1 MAIHIGCAVWSF
13 PGWTGDIFP
22 TGTRSKDYL
31 SLYSRYFPAV
41 EGNTTFYAVPPV
53 KTLEKW
59 QAETPADFRFCLK
72 LPRDF
77 THSGLLV
84 PQLPK
89 AIDFLELVDEVLVEK
104 LGMVFV
110 QLPPGYQP
118 KKMPDLS
125 KFLTNLV
132 KVGVPL
138 ALEVRNLEW
147 FEPGASAD
155 LQKMLAGLG
164 IDQVTLDTQA
174 IYQTAADPEYPFI
187 CKKPLVPLLTA
198 PTSMIRYV
206 SHPRLEVNRPF
217 MLAWAE
223 RLQEKQ
229 LHEQP
234 GDTYFFIHCPIEEK
248 SPQNARYFRQILQ
261 EQGLEVHDLP
271 WQAPA
276 TEQLGLNLQ

>member
-1 MAIHIGCAVWSF
+1 MTIYLGCAVWSF
-13 PGWTGDIFP
+13 PGWTGDLYP
-22 TGTRSKDYL
+22 AGTRSKDYL
-31 SLYSRYFPAV
+31 SLYSKYFPAV
-41 EGNTTFYAVPPV
+41 EGNTTFYAVPPI

-59 QAETPADFRFCLK
+59 QAETPDDFRFCLK

-89 AIDFLELVDEVLVEK
+89 AIDFLELIDEFLTDK

-147 FEPGASAD
+147 FQPAASAE

-164 IDQVTLDTQA
+164 MDQVTLDTQP
-174 IYQTAADPEYPFI
+174 IYQTAADSELPFI
-187 CKKPLVPLLTA
+187 CKKPQVPLLTD
-198 PTSMIRYV
+198 PTSIIRYV
-206 SHPRLEVNRPF
+206 SHPRSTVNEPF
-217 MLAWAE
+217 LRAWAE
-223 RLQEKQ
+223 RLQAW
-229 LHEQP
+229 P
-234 GDTYFFIHCPIEEK
+234 VDTDTYFFVHCPIEEY
-248 SPQNARYFRQILQ
+248 SPSNARYAQQIFQ
-261 EQGLEVHDLP
+261 EQGLTVHNLP
-271 WQAPA
+271 WQTPE
-276 TEQLGLNLQ
+276 TEQLGLNLG

>member
-1 MAIHIGCAVWSF
+1 MTIHLGCAVWSF
-13 PGWTGDIFP
+13 PGWTGDLYP
-22 TGTRSKDYL
+22 AGTRSKDYL
-31 SLYSRYFPAV
+31 SLYSKYFPAV
-41 EGNTTFYAVPPV
+41 EGNTTFYAVPPI

-59 QAETPADFRFCLK
+59 QAETPDDFRFCLK

-89 AIDFLELVDEVLVEK
+89 AIDFLELVDEFLADK
-104 LGMVFV
+104 LSMVFV

-147 FEPGASAD
+147 FQPAASAE

-174 IYQTAADPEYPFI
+174 IYQTAAESELPFI
-187 CKKPLVPLLTA
+187 CKKPQVPLLSA

-206 SHPRLEVNRPF
+206 SHPRQAVNEPF
-217 MLAWAE
+217 LRAWAD
-223 RLQEKQ
+223 RLQTW
-229 LHEQP
+229 P
-234 GDTYFFIHCPIEEK
+234 ADIDTYFFVHCPIEEY
-248 SPQNARYFRQILQ
+248 SPHNARYARQIFQ
-261 EQGLEVHDLP
+261 EQGITVHDLP
-271 WQAPA
+271 WQVPEN
-276 TEQLGLNLQ
+276 EQLGLNLG

>member
-1 MAIHIGCAVWSF
+1 MTIHLGCAVWSF
-13 PGWTGDIFP
+13 PGWTGELYP

-31 SLYSRYFPAV
+31 SLYSKYFPAV
-41 EGNTTFYAVPPV
+41 EGSTTFYAVPPI

-89 AIDFLELVDEVLVEK
+89 AIGFLELVDEFLVDK
-104 LGMVFV
+104 LGLVFV

-147 FEPGASAD
+147 FQPAASAE

-164 IDQVTLDTQA
+164 IGQVTLDTQA
-174 IYQTAADPEYPFI
+174 IYQTAADSELPFI
-187 CKKPLVPLLTA
+187 CKKPQVPLLTA

-206 SHPRLEVNRPF
+206 SHPRQAVNEPF
-217 MLAWAE
+217 LRAWADLLKE
-223 RLQEKQ
+223 W
-229 LHEQP
+229 P
-234 GDTYFFIHCPIEEK
+234 ADIDTYFFVHCPIEEH
-248 SPQNARYFRQILQ
+248 SPSNARYVRQIFQ
-261 EQGLEVHDLP
+261 EQGLTVHNLP
-271 WQAPA
+271 WQAPE
-276 TEQLGLNLQ
+276 TEQLGLNLV